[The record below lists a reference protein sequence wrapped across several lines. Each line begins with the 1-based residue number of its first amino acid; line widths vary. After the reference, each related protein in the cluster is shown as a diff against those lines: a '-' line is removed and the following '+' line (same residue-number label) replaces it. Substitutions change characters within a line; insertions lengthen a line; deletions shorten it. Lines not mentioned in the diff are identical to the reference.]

1 MTSAGVAAIR
11 SGSFLPASGVIRN
24 HPAPPALVPGPHDG
38 AKAPAGPVD
47 PAPVL
52 PYRFPMTSVFHR
64 LLGVG
69 CLALLLTACAA
80 SDGAGFSS
88 TALEPENVLTIGG
101 GAPDPAPAPASAV
114 SDSARPAAAPSDYVV
129 ATPTVQADPADG
141 QNSYRL
147 RARDFVRIL
156 VINEPDTQI
165 ERRINSDGTVDI
177 PFLKKLVPVA
187 GLTLTQAQVE
197 LANQFRQ
204 FFKKP
209 QVAISIVSYAERRVY
224 VSGYVGRPGPVSIP
238 PEETLTLGRAL
249 AMAGGVLPR
258 GNRSDVTIKRARPGS
273 PMVITK
279 DVRRID
285 DGDEPDFVLEDEDQ
299 IYVRDS
305 RI

>member
-1 MTSAGVAAIR
+1 MSSVLKSLLGAFCAVVLLAACSSSGSSPVTSAA
-11 SGSFLPASGVIRN
+11 F
-24 HPAPPALVPGPHDG
+24 
-38 AKAPAGPVD
+38 
-47 PAPVL
+47 
-52 PYRFPMTSVFHR
+52 
-64 LLGVG
+64 
-69 CLALLLTACAA
+69 
-80 SDGAGFSS
+80 
-88 TALEPENVLTIGG
+88 EPENVLTLGR
-101 GAPDPAPAPASAV
+101 GASDPSAVPAPVTTAPVAADVAGSAPV
-114 SDSARPAAAPSDYVV
+114 AAAADYVV
-129 ATPTVQADPADG
+129 ATPTIQVEPAG
-141 QNSYRL
+141 SQNSYRL
-147 RARDFVRIL
+147 RARDFIRIL

-197 LANQFRQ
+197 LSNQFRV

-209 QVAISIVSYAERRVY
+209 QVTISIVTYAERRVY

-249 AMAGGVLPR
+249 SMAGGVLPR
-258 GNRSDVTIKRARPGS
+258 GNRSDVAIKRSRDGS
-273 PMVITK
+273 TFVISK

-285 DGDEPDFVLEDEDQ
+285 DGDEPDFILEDEDQ

>member
-1 MTSAGVAAIR
+1 MS
-11 SGSFLPASGVIRN
+11 S
-24 HPAPPALVPGPHDG
+24 
-38 AKAPAGPVD
+38 
-47 PAPVL
+47 VL
-52 PYRFPMTSVFHR
+52 KS
-64 LLGVG
+64 LLGAFCAVV
-69 CLALLLTACAA
+69 LLTACA
-80 SDGAGFSS
+80 SS
-88 TALEPENVLTIGG
+88 GSAPVSSAAFEPENVLTLGR
-101 GAPDPAPAPASAV
+101 GANDPATAAAPVAV
-114 SDSARPAAAPSDYVV
+114 SAAPAAADAAATPVAPVAPPSDYVV
-129 ATPTVQADPADG
+129 ATPTTQADPAVS

-147 RARDFVRIL
+147 RARDFIRVL

-197 LANQFRQ
+197 LSNQFRAY
-204 FFKKP
+204 FKKP
-209 QVAISIVSYAERRVY
+209 QVTISIVTYAERRVY
-224 VSGYVGRPGPVSIP
+224 VSGYVGKPGPVSIP

-258 GNRSDVTIKRARPGS
+258 GNRSDVTIKRNRDGS
-273 PMVITK
+273 PLVISK

-285 DGDEPDFVLEDEDQ
+285 DGDEPDFILEDEDQ

>member
-1 MTSAGVAAIR
+1 MNS
-11 SGSFLPASGVIRN
+11 
-24 HPAPPALVPGPHDG
+24 
-38 AKAPAGPVD
+38 
-47 PAPVL
+47 VL
-52 PYRFPMTSVFHR
+52 HR

-88 TALEPENVLTIGG
+88 TALEPENVLTLGA
-101 GAPDPAPAPASAV
+101 GAPEPVAAAFVPPPVAAV
-114 SDSARPAAAPSDYVV
+114 RPAAVPADYVV
-129 ATPTVQADPADG
+129 ATPTVQADSADG

-147 RARDFVRIL
+147 RPRDFVRIL
-156 VINEPDTQI
+156 VINQPDTQI
-165 ERRINSDGTVDI
+165 ERRINPDGTVDI

-204 FFKKP
+204 YFKKP

-224 VSGYVGRPGPVSIP
+224 VSGYVGKPGPVSIP

-258 GNRSDVTIKRARPGS
+258 GNRSEVTIKRQRPGS
-273 PMVITK
+273 PMVIIK

>member
-1 MTSAGVAAIR
+1 M
-11 SGSFLPASGVIRN
+11 
-24 HPAPPALVPGPHDG
+24 
-38 AKAPAGPVD
+38 
-47 PAPVL
+47 
-52 PYRFPMTSVFHR
+52 
-64 LLGVG
+64 
-69 CLALLLTACAA
+69 
-80 SDGAGFSS
+80 
-88 TALEPENVLTIGG
+88 
-101 GAPDPAPAPASAV
+101 
-114 SDSARPAAAPSDYVV
+114 
-129 ATPTVQADPADG
+129 
-141 QNSYRL
+141 
-147 RARDFVRIL
+147 
-156 VINEPDTQI
+156 
-165 ERRINSDGTVDI
+165 
-177 PFLKKLVPVA
+177 PVA

-204 FFKKP
+204 YFKKP

-224 VSGYVGRPGPVSIP
+224 VSGYVGKPGPVSIP

-258 GNRSDVTIKRARPGS
+258 GNRSEVTIKRNRPGA